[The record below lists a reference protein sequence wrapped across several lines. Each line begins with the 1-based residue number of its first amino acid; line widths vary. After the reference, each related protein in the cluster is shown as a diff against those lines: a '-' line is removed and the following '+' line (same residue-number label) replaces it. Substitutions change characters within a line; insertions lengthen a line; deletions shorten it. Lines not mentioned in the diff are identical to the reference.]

1 MKKVILLLFVAL
13 VIGLLGVYILV
24 IHRSVDLN
32 KAHGTVD
39 IQDSLLSFER
49 SGKIITLYADE
60 GVEVH
65 QGDLL
70 ARLDSQALEHQQR
83 IQFAQ
88 CEAERALLDQ
98 YQNGYLKEEL
108 DAAKASVAKAQAAVD
123 LAALTY
129 QRNASL
135 LKTKSVSKQDYDSA
149 KAAYDQAQAALAES
163 KAQLALYQ
171 RGYREEVIAA
181 QAAKVTACSQ
191 QLRYL
196 DYQINNQGMIRAPFS
211 GTIRSRTHE
220 LSDFVGAGETIYALT
235 NERIKKIR
243 IYLSENQLNLI
254 KIGQD
259 VSVEVPFNAPLTGK
273 ITFISP
279 SAMFTPKSVQ
289 TEDLRADLVYEV
301 TVEVA
306 DPNKVLRFG
315 QAITVYLK
323 GSAPDNQDKSAQ
335 NTLQTP
341 NNQQQVAA
349 KQPAQTT
356 NDPQN
361 ITTDHLPIAHPTA
374 TATSTQT
381 VEPAQIRLASPDSE
395 PDSHDSYTQDA
406 VSSTKLP
413 SLTLEPT
420 TALKVSASHPS
431 AASKVATAAK
441 SSLATWPEATT
452 IA

>member
-243 IYLSENQLNLI
+243 IYLSENQLKLI

-306 DPNKVLRFG
+306 DQNKVLRFG
-315 QAITVYLK
+315 QAITVYLQ

-335 NTLQTP
+335 NTLQSP
-341 NNQQQVAA
+341 NTQQQQQQVAA

-356 NDPQN
+356 NDPQT
-361 ITTDHLPIAHPTA
+361 ITTDHLPIANPTA

-381 VEPAQIRLASPDSE
+381 VEPAQARLASPNTE
-395 PDSHDSYTQDA
+395 TESHDSYTHDA
-406 VSSTKLP
+406 VSSIKSST
-413 SLTLEPT
+413 LTLEPIT
-420 TALKVSASHPS
+420 PLKVSAAHPS
-431 AASKVATAAK
+431 AASN
-441 SSLATWPEATT
+441 